1 MTNSTILLGRI
12 LLSLDLRDFR
22 ILISW
27 LTPITEPIGWHFGVE
42 NVIYSLILV
51 INLIFLTKVTLIC
64 IAFEDAGLVVFRQW

>member
-27 LTPITEPIGWHFGVE
+27 LTPITEPIGWHFCVE

-51 INLIFLTKVTLIC
+51 IYLDFSYQSHVDLYSFWRCRPSRI
-64 IAFEDAGLVVFRQW
+64 